1 MSKIKQFFKKK
12 KDEAAFKFKLGGGSL
27 GQGHS
32 LSSSEAGTSSSQT
45 RRPNYE
51 EYIPP
56 KRKEL
61 SNEAKAAAEAA
72 LARIEKRG
80 DPKTLNTSLAAIK
93 ARARQELQ
101 AEAAA
106 LRQEAASANIEKTA
120 EASTNVA
127 SIFYRCP
134 LVSEEILPKKEWRNK
149 IKEFLYQQLETSDE
163 KALTS
168 CLIIQN
174 CNTKEKAEACVQTIC
189 KYLENIINHPNEEK
203 YCSIRMSNRIFSEK
217 VRYVEGAQDFLNAC
231 GFREI
236 LLDNE
241 QFLIWSKDNIEKDYD
256 LPSLLEALKNAEQIH
271 LELDRNI
278 KVLLPSQAKSVTLPD
293 DFYRISPEELKR
305 EQQMRTEAIENAQIL
320 KTKAMRDR
328 EEQRAMR
335 MYKYALIRV
344 KFPNGLYIQG
354 TFNVYD
360 KLADV
365 YEFVQ
370 SCLQTESMDFNLL
383 LANDGKFSESDM
395 DKTLFDL
402 RLIPN
407 VVLLFTTVGEVD
419 SDCNFL
425 KEDLLLLVQDM

>member
-1 MSKIKQFFKKK
+1 MSKIKQYFKKK

-32 LSSSEAGTSSSQT
+32 LSSSEPGTSSSQG
-45 RRPNYE
+45 RKSNYE
-51 EYIPP
+51 EYVPP

-80 DPKTLNTSLAAIK
+80 DAKTLNTSLAAIK
-93 ARARQELQ
+93 ARAKQELQ

-106 LRQEAASANIEKTA
+106 LKQETECANNENAPT
-120 EASTNVA
+120 SNVA

-134 LVSEEILPKKEWRNK
+134 LVSDEILPRKEWRGK
-149 IKEFLYQQLETSDE
+149 IKEFLYQQLENSDE

-174 CNTKEKAEACVQTIC
+174 CNSKEKAEECVQTLC

-203 YCSIRMSNRIFSEK
+203 YCSIRMSNRIFSDK
-217 VRYVEGAQDFLNAC
+217 VRYVEGALDFLNAC

-236 LLDNE
+236 MLDNE
-241 QFLIWSKDNIEKDYD
+241 LFLIWSKDNIEKDYD
-256 LPSLLEALKNAEQIH
+256 LPLMLESLRNAEQIH

-278 KVLLPSQAKSVTLPD
+278 KVLLPSQAKNVSLPD

-305 EQQMRTEAIENAQIL
+305 EQQLRTEALENAQIL
-320 KTKAMRDR
+320 KTKAMRER
-328 EEQRAMR
+328 EEQRLMR

-354 TFNVYD
+354 TFDVYE
-360 KLADV
+360 KLIDV

-370 SCLQTESMDFNLL
+370 SCLQNECMDFNLML
-383 LANDGKFSESDM
+383 PNGGKFSEDDM
-395 DKTLFDL
+395 EKTLFDL

-407 VVLLFTTVGEVD
+407 VVLLFTSPGELG
-419 SDCNFL
+419 SDGNFL
-425 KEDLLLLVQDM
+425 KEDLLLLVQNM